1 MDRKGKDFQDTFPMA
16 ESARLPDLA
25 GQDQPRAPVQ
35 VARQPRPWPSGLQ
48 FLRDL
53 LTYRFG

>member
-1 MDRKGKDFQDTFPMA
+1 MDRKGKDFQDTFPMSEA
-16 ESARLPDLA
+16 SRLPALA
-25 GQDQPRAPVQ
+25 EQDQPQAPAQ
-35 VARQPRPWPSGLQ
+35 AARRPRPVPSGLQ